1 MIVAFLYVLVVSWL
15 SAFVMVIVHDRVPD
29 MERYPPLPDILLG
42 ESKTVSS
49 LCHFLNDFHTL
60 FSLPVPDNLPHIPWA
75 FEMCELTGMVLMV
88 LWSLVCI
95 FHKHRFILMRRFFS
109 ISGTIFLLRCVT
121 MLITSLSVPGK
132 HLDCAPR
139 PYGDLW
145 NKLYN
150 AYVIWTGAGMT
161 LQV

>member
-1 MIVAFLYVLVVSWL
+1 MLQYNVLQCP
-15 SAFVMVIVHDRVPD
+15 MR
-29 MERYPPLPDILLG
+29 
-42 ESKTVSS
+42 
-49 LCHFLNDFHTL
+49 HFNTI
-60 FSLPVPDNLPHIPWA
+60 S
-75 FEMCELTGMVLMV
+75 
-88 LWSLVCI
+88 
-95 FHKHRFILMRRFFS
+95 RFILMRRFFS

-139 PYGDLW
+139 PYGDIY

-161 LQV
+161 LQVGEVMLY